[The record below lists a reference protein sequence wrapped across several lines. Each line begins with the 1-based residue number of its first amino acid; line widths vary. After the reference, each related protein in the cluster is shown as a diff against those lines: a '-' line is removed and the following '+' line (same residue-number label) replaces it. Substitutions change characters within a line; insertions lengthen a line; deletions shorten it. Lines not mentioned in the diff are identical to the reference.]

1 MAKRH
6 LRYTGE
12 RPRPP
17 LPGRRHD
24 PAERRHDLA
33 TMRSLKLN
41 LNYRVA
47 NRIIAFML
55 TASCLHPTR
64 DRSLPTRVKQARSPE
79 PLSAR

>member
-1 MAKRH
+1 MARRH

-12 RPRPP
+12 QPRPP
-17 LPGRRHD
+17 LPGRRPD
-24 PAERRHDLA
+24 PTGLRHDLA
-33 TMRSLKLN
+33 TMGSLKLN

-64 DRSLPTRVKQARSPE
+64 DRSLPTKVKQARSPE